1 VSTAGPYVLAVDLG
15 TSGPKAAVLS
25 LDGRIVAR
33 SRAHVETVF
42 LPDEGAEQD
51 PEAVWAAV
59 KQACGSALRAS
70 AIDRTKLL
78 AVICSSQYS
87 SIVPVD
93 RTGRPTMNMVLW
105 MDKRGAGK
113 RLRKLAGFPAR
124 ADRPWQM
131 LKWLRIHGLPPMG
144 SGMSLTH
151 MRWIRY
157 ARPEVYER
165 TATFLEPMDFI
176 AMRFTG
182 RAAAN
187 QCTALMYLLTD
198 NRTLNQTGYD
208 ESLLRYSLIDRDKL
222 PELVPLD
229 STLGT
234 VLPEVAEELGL
245 SPATRV
251 IAGLNDT
258 QAGGMGTA
266 AFGGSHA
273 AISVGSTSV
282 MITHVDAKRTDAR
295 HAILSMPSPVPDT
308 YFVMAENGT
317 GGGALEHF
325 LENLIYARD
334 PFGELSVQ
342 NRFALLEQAVAETSP
357 GSGGVLFLPWMG
369 GSIAPAVDA
378 RMRGGFLNL
387 GLSTT
392 RSHMARAVLEGVA
405 MNLRW
410 LKKPVEKFAGRT
422 FSHFLYYGGGA
433 ESDAWCQI
441 MADVLEAPVYQL
453 QDPQYTTCVG
463 AGLLAFQR
471 LGLLGFDQFE
481 PLVSVRRVYEPN
493 LSNRAVYDALSE
505 QFVRAF
511 KRTRPIFRALN
522 GIEPQGC

>member
-1 VSTAGPYVLAVDLG
+1 VTDPCVLAVDLG

-25 LDGRIVAR
+25 LDGRIVA
-33 SRAHVETVF
+33 SARANVATTF
-42 LPDEGAEQD
+42 LPDHGAEQD

-70 AIDRTKLL
+70 AIDRSKLL

-93 RTGRPTMNMVLW
+93 AAGRPTMNMVLW
-105 MDKRGAGK
+105 MDQRGSRR
-113 RLRKLAGFPAR
+113 RLREIEGFPAG

-131 LKWLRIHGLPPMG
+131 LNWLRIHGLPPLE
-144 SGMSLTH
+144 SGMSLAH
-151 MRWIRY
+151 MRWIKY
-157 ARPEVYER
+157 ARPEVYAR
-165 TATFLEPMDFI
+165 TATFLEPMDFV

-198 NRTLNQTGYD
+198 NRTLNQTTYD
-208 ESLLRYSLIDRDKL
+208 RTLLRYSLIDREKL

-229 STLGT
+229 SVLGT
-234 VLPEVAEELGL
+234 VLPRVADELGL
-245 SPATRV
+245 SPATKV
-251 IAGLNDT
+251 ITSLNDT
-258 QAGGMGTA
+258 QSGGMGTY
-266 AFGGSHA
+266 AFSGSHA

-282 MITHVDAKRTDAR
+282 MITHVGFKRTDVR

-334 PFGELSVQ
+334 SFGGLSAQ
-342 NRFALLEQAVAETSP
+342 NRYALLEQAVAETPP

-369 GSIAPAVDA
+369 GSIAPAADA

-387 GLSTT
+387 GLRTT

-410 LKKPVEKFAGRT
+410 LKQPVETFAGRR

-441 MADVLEAPVYQL
+441 MADVLAAPVHQL
-453 QDPQYTTCVG
+453 ANPQYTTCVG

-471 LGLLGFDQFE
+471 LGLLDFE
-481 PLVSVRRVYEPN
+481 AFGNRVPIRRVYEPDP
-493 LSNRAVYDALSE
+493 LNREVYDAMSE
-505 QFVRAF
+505 QFVKAYR
-511 KRTRPIFRALN
+511 RTRPISRALH
-522 GIEPQGC
+522 GIEPRG